1 VTSYTLEKCFHAYWW
16 DYSNVPL
23 NIHGRVCFPA
33 SVGFGVAGL
42 IVVYGVAPMTE
53 RMTGWITPT
62 LMELLSLLFMALVA
76 ADTTLTVSAL
86 TDFERNVIAMEN
98 ALNQHMDQFV
108 NGIQE
113 RTQAATVMLSEE
125 RARFS
130 RENLER
136 SVREMEGTHR
146 LALKRVQG
154 FRSSEKERGKREY
167 SRQMV
172 LESVKKYL
180 SAGKKA

>member
-1 VTSYTLEKCFHAYWW
+1 
-16 DYSNVPL
+16 
-23 NIHGRVCFPA
+23 
-33 SVGFGVAGL
+33 
-42 IVVYGVAPMTE
+42 
-53 RMTGWITPT
+53 
-62 LMELLSLLFMALVA
+62 MALVA

-136 SVREMEGTHR
+136 SIREMEGTHR

-154 FRSSEKERGKREY
+154 FRSSEKEHGKREY